1 MRRAAGTATRRRVGS
16 NSGINNGGRTSMT
29 IDRGEISGAARRLAA
44 AAALLAATFG
54 NDAGAASAEAGKAK
68 AEPCMACHG
77 EMGVSVADDIPN
89 LAGQRTKYIEAQLKA
104 FKAGKRKNDLMNAIA
119 PQLSDADIGDLA
131 AFFSGL
137 APTGTAKSALSPK
150 VVKTHV
156 GFPED
161 YKKTFV
167 RYHTINFPDR
177 KQVRDYFV
185 SPDLLAAVK
194 AGKPMPNGSTIF
206 VEVYA
211 AKLDGGKPVTGADG
225 FFARDKLSFYTAMAK
240 GAGWGKDIPEMLR
253 NADWNYAVF
262 GADKKRR
269 DATNQATCFACHKPL
284 DKDDYVFT
292 LKEITAKAK

>member
-1 MRRAAGTATRRRVGS
+1 
-16 NSGINNGGRTSMT
+16 MT
-29 IDRGEISGAARRLAA
+29 TNRGETTGAPWRLLAA
-44 AAALLAATFG
+44 SALLAVALQG
-54 NDAGAASAEAGKAK
+54 GAEAASAEAGKAK

-77 EMGVSVADDIPN
+77 ESGVSVADDIPN
-89 LAGQRTKYIEAQLKA
+89 LAGQKAKYIEAQLKA

-137 APTGTAKSALSPK
+137 APTGTEKSKLSPK
-150 VVKTHV
+150 VAKTHV
-156 GFPED
+156 AFPED
-161 YKKTFV
+161 FKKTYTL
-167 RYHTINFPDR
+167 YHTINFPDR
-177 KQVRDYFV
+177 KQVRDYFA
-185 SPDLLAAVK
+185 SPEVMAAVK
-194 AGKPMPNGSTIF
+194 AGKPVPNGGMLF

-240 GAGWGKDIPEMLR
+240 GAGWGKDIPEVLK

-269 DATNQATCFACHKPL
+269 AATNQATCLACHKPL
-284 DKDDYVFT
+284 DKDDYLFT
-292 LKEITAKAK
+292 IKEIKAKAK